1 MTLTVFDRAYN
12 DYRLRNNWGTL
23 GMLVNKKQMDRIGLF
38 DVINAY
44 DFEKLCPAFINN
56 PTCHFSLL
64 AITFRGFY
72 LRRQQ
77 SDQKQPLRNKL
88 T

>member
-1 MTLTVFDRAYN
+1 
-12 DYRLRNNWGTL
+12 
-23 GMLVNKKQMDRIGLF
+23 MDRIGLF

-44 DFEKLCPAFINN
+44 DFEKLFPAFINS
-56 PTCHFSLL
+56 PTGHFSLL

-77 SDQKQPLRNKL
+77 SDQK
-88 T
+88 